1 MKGKAKEDFEKWLK
15 DVHLF
20 DRTTDIDEKERVE
33 LCLND
38 YPGFYSGLL
47 FSMQYGVYLDWFDSV
62 GIKLID
68 DFDVNEKKFFFW
80 YTTNVSRA
88 KFLIYPFATLVT
100 FFETRH
106 EARTKSIEKACEIYN
121 EKHKDN

>member
-15 DVHLF
+15 DFHLF
-20 DRTTDIDEKERVE
+20 DMTTDIDEKERVE
-33 LCLND
+33 LLLND
-38 YPGFYSGLL
+38 YTGFYSGLL
-47 FSMQYGVYLDWFDSV
+47 FSMQYGVYVDWFDSV

-88 KFLIYPFATLVT
+88 KFLIYPFDTLVT
-100 FFETRH
+100 FFEPRH
-106 EARTKSIEKACEIYN
+106 EARTKSIKKACEIYN
-121 EKHKDN
+121 KTISN